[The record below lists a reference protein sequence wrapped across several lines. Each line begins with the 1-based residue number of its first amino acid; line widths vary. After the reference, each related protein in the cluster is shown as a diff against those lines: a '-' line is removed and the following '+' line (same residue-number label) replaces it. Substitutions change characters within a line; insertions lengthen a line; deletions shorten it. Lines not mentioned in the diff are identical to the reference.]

1 MLCSLDCCANSITE
15 LAMYFNFHSVCLNV
29 LLSDREIH
37 KVTNFCRRFQ
47 VFEDVHLD
55 SKPTLKKVL
64 DYLNIVFAVV
74 FTLEFL
80 LKTLGL
86 GFLTYFKNAWNCLDV
101 VIVVVSTKLFKK

>member
-1 MLCSLDCCANSITE
+1 MC
-15 LAMYFNFHSVCLNV
+15 
-29 LLSDREIH
+29 DREIH

-101 VIVVVSTKLFKK
+101 VIVAVSIKLFEK